1 VAKNKRAA
9 TRRVL
14 VAVDGSASAL
24 RALKFAAIRAVERKS
39 TRLLV
44 LLVQETIPRFTAI
57 PRSFVAEHRARVA
70 EEALG
75 PARSLVA
82 KLEVEAAFY
91 SRVGQPATTIVDF
104 AERMRCAEIVMGKRG
119 LGQIAGLL
127 LGSVS
132 RQVVHLSEL
141 PVTLVK

>member
-1 VAKNKRAA
+1 VVNDKRAA

-24 RALKFAAIRAVERKS
+24 RALKFAVMRAAEHKS
-39 TRLLV
+39 TEVLV
-44 LLVQETIPRFTAI
+44 LLVQETIPRFTGI
-57 PRSFVAEHRARVA
+57 PRRLVAEHRARVA

-75 PARSLVA
+75 SARALIA
-82 KLEVEAAFY
+82 KLGAEARFY
-91 SRVGQPATTIVDF
+91 TRVGAPATTIVTF
-104 AERMRCAEIVMGKRG
+104 AERRRCAEIVMGKRG

-132 RQVVHLSEL
+132 RQVVHLSAL
-141 PVTLVK
+141 PVTLVR